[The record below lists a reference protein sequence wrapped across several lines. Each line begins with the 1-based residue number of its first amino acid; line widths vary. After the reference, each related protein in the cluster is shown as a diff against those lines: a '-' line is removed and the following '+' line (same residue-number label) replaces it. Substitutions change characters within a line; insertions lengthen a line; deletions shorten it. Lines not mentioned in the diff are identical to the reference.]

1 MAGPLPT
8 SCSTTRPESS
18 VLHNPM
24 NISDN
29 EAVQKQIQRNQQLR
43 ERLEQIRKRRQ
54 QLQNLVDSKIDPQLQ
69 ATLHRLESL
78 HLQRQ
83 ETLDQYQSSLEHR
96 TSVSRYLEY
105 AQKWNVTNDCFHIW
119 HHGPFGTINGLR
131 LGAEAPPLPV
141 LDDIM
146 AKVGSAHTITI
157 PSSPNGAAAAAI
169 KSTEPP
175 RRYHLFS
182 SSMAATVNNNTS
194 PAETHAGTYKP
205 EAPLKIPWI
214 EINSALGQ
222 VALLLHVLEQKPHS
236 GISYGHEI
244 QPMGST
250 SKIGISRSE
259 TAAVTYYNL
268 CSDDGFSLFGKRN
281 FNIALQ
287 TLLECIYT
295 AAHAIQQRDRT
306 IAIPHAI
313 QPPRAQQHLHQH
325 QHSRAN
331 NNTSAEW
338 TIGGLSI
345 HYGLDGVEW
354 TRAMKYLLTNV
365 KWLVAYSAKHVD
377 L

>member
-18 VLHNPM
+18 VDQNPM
-24 NISDN
+24 NSDN

-43 ERLEQIRKRRQ
+43 ERLERIRKRRQ
-54 QLQNLVDSKIDPQLQ
+54 QLQNLVDSEMNPQLQ

-78 HLQRQ
+78 QLQRQ
-83 ETLDQYQSSLEHR
+83 ETLDLYQSLLEQR

-141 LDDIM
+141 VDDYDTM
-146 AKVGSAHTITI
+146 AKAKVGPAHTI
-157 PSSPNGAAAAAI
+157 PSSPNGAAAAAM

-175 RRYHLFS
+175 RRYLLFS
-182 SSMAATVNNNTS
+182 SSVAAATANNTS
-194 PAETHAGTYKP
+194 AAETHTATSKP

-250 SKIGISRSE
+250 SKIGMRRGE
-259 TAAVTYYNL
+259 TTAVTYYNL

-281 FNIALQ
+281 FHIALE
-287 TLLECIYT
+287 TLLECIST
-295 AAHAIQQRDRT
+295 AAHAIQERDRT

-313 QPPRAQQHLHQH
+313 QPPRTQQHQNQH
-325 QHSRAN
+325 RAN

>member
-1 MAGPLPT
+1 MAGPLPA
-8 SCSTTRPESS
+8 SCSTTRSESS
-18 VLHNPM
+18 APQNPM
-24 NISDN
+24 NSDN
-29 EAVQKQIQRNQQLR
+29 EALQKQIQRNQQLR
-43 ERLEQIRKRRQ
+43 ERLERIRKRRQ
-54 QLQNLVDSKIDPQLQ
+54 QLQNLVDSEMDHHLQ

-78 HLQRQ
+78 QLQRQ
-83 ETLDQYQSSLEHR
+83 KTLDQYQSVLEQR
-96 TSVSRYLEY
+96 TSVSRYLGY

-141 LDDIM
+141 VNDAM
-146 AKVGSAHTITI
+146 AKVGSVPTI
-157 PSSPNGAAAAAI
+157 PSSPNGATAAAI

-175 RRYHLFS
+175 RRYLLFS
-182 SSMAATVNNNTS
+182 SSAATTAHTS
-194 PAETHAGTYKP
+194 ATERHTGISKP

-236 GISYGHEI
+236 GIKYGHEI

-250 SKIGISRSE
+250 SKIGMRRGE
-259 TAAVTYYNL
+259 TTAAVTTYYNL
-268 CSDDGFSLFGKRN
+268 CSDDSFSLFGKRN

-287 TLLECIYT
+287 TLLECIST
-295 AAHAIQQRDRT
+295 AAHAIQERDRT
-306 IAIPHAI
+306 IAIPHTI
-313 QPPRAQQHLHQH
+313 QLPYTQQHHQH
-325 QHSRAN
+325 RAN
-331 NNTSAEW
+331 NSASAEW

>member
-1 MAGPLPT
+1 M
-8 SCSTTRPESS
+8 
-18 VLHNPM
+18 
-24 NISDN
+24 
-29 EAVQKQIQRNQQLR
+29 
-43 ERLEQIRKRRQ
+43 
-54 QLQNLVDSKIDPQLQ
+54 DPQLQ

-78 HLQRQ
+78 QLQRQ
-83 ETLDQYQSSLEHR
+83 ETLDQYKSILEQR
-96 TSVSRYLEY
+96 SCVSRYLGY

-141 LDDIM
+141 VDDGM
-146 AKVGSAHTITI
+146 AKVGSLSSS
-157 PSSPNGAAAAAI
+157 PSSPNGAAAAAAI

-175 RRYHLFS
+175 RRYLLFS
-182 SSMAATVNNNTS
+182 SPAATTVNTS
-194 PAETHAGTYKP
+194 ATETHTGTSKP
-205 EAPLKIPWI
+205 EVPLKIPWI

-250 SKIGISRSE
+250 SKIGMRRGEATS
-259 TAAVTYYNL
+259 AVTTYYNL
-268 CSDDGFSLFGKRN
+268 CSDDSFSLFGKRN

-287 TLLECIYT
+287 TLLECIST
-295 AAHAIQQRDRT
+295 AAHAIQERDRT

-313 QPPRAQQHLHQH
+313 QPPHAQQQHHQF
-325 QHSRAN
+325 RAN
-331 NNTSAEW
+331 NNASAEW

-365 KWLVAYSAKHVD
+365 KWLVAYSSKHVD